1 MRKFTLLLFFFVIIK
16 INNNCCAE
24 PVSIID
30 SAFSFTDSLNYN
42 QIGNTL
48 LHHKFVSIK
57 DHTFNFG
64 LTLNTFC
71 YVVVKIKTNYAQD
84 RLVLLIDNTSIDTI
98 FIFKIDEYGNKK
110 LVYNG
115 GNLIKYDLKRRYV
128 WHSCPIIADG
138 KANCYLIAIKAIS
151 KNVNV
156 NYKVFHQDELQR
168 LYMSFDRLIFFYIG
182 IVFLI
187 VFASLFGLIFFKAS
201 TFVYYTCYILFIT
214 FWILAHYGYLYPFC
228 YASYPSLN
236 HIVKP
241 FFCLLASLCFL
252 NLITISFKEKI
263 KGTKFERMLYSLKII
278 NSTLLI
284 ITPLHLFFINFY
296 EYAVFNIT
304 WNVLLIITS
313 MAVILTILWL
323 YKNDRTARIFSFAII
338 ILLLAVLLQIASNS
352 GFIKNA
358 YLNDHGILLG
368 NLFENLILTFGIFY
382 QIGEERKLKEER
394 LLLLEE
400 EQKKALQMLVYAQD
414 NERKRIA
421 EDLHDS
427 IGPMLAAIKINFLR
441 MIKAKTGDTNMLAV
455 KTESIIDDSITE
467 IRNISHRL
475 MPKSLSSK
483 GLINLLS
490 DYFTDLEAIHPI
502 SIAFKHEINKAL
514 TEEVQLNLYRI
525 ISELVLNAIKHS
537 CSKTI
542 CISVKTTKHAILI
555 SIEDNG
561 KGFDPSK
568 KTSSLGIKNV
578 ESRVNYLKGTMNI
591 TSSADKGT
599 SIEISIPYEDFIVL

>member
-1 MRKFTLLLFFFVIIK
+1 MKKLTLLLFFFVIIK
-16 INNNCCAE
+16 INNTCSAE
-24 PVSIID
+24 PVFIID
-30 SAFSFTDSLNYN
+30 SAFSFTSSLNYD
-42 QIGNTL
+42 QIGNSL
-48 LHHKFVSIK
+48 LGHKFVSTK
-57 DHTFNFG
+57 DRTFNFG
-64 LTLNTFC
+64 LTFNTFC
-71 YVVVKIKTNYAQD
+71 YVVVKIQTNFTSD
-84 RLVLLIDNTSIDTI
+84 KLVLLIDNTSIDSILI
-98 FIFKIDEYGNKK
+98 FNVDKDGNRN
-110 LVYNG
+110 LVYQG

-128 WHSCPIIADG
+128 WHACPIIADG
-138 KANCYLIAIKAIS
+138 KERYYLIAIKAIS
-151 KNVNV
+151 KNVNFS
-156 NYKVFHQDELQR
+156 YKVFRQDELQK
-168 LYMSFDRLIFFYIG
+168 LYTSFDRLIFFYLG

-187 VFASLFGLIFFKAS
+187 VFASLIGLVFFKAS
-201 TFVYYTCYILFIT
+201 IFVFYTCYILSIS
-214 FWILAHYGYLYPFC
+214 FWVLAHYGYLYPFC
-228 YASYPSLN
+228 YPSYPFLN
-236 HIVKP
+236 QITKP

-252 NLITISFKEKI
+252 SLITISFREKI
-263 KGTKFERMLYSLKII
+263 KGTKFERMLYCLKLI
-278 NSTLLI
+278 NGGLLI

-296 EYAVFNIT
+296 EYAVFNIS
-304 WNVLLIITS
+304 WNVLLVVTCLTVII
-313 MAVILTILWL
+313 TILWM

-352 GFIKNA
+352 GFIKSA
-358 YLNDHGILLG
+358 YLNNHGILLG

-400 EQKKALQMLVYAQD
+400 EQKQALQRLVYAQD

-441 MIKAKTGDTNMLAV
+441 MVKAKTGDAGTLIA
-455 KTESIIDDSITE
+455 KTENIINDSITE

-490 DYFTDLEAIHPI
+490 DYFIDLETIHPI

-525 ISELVLNAIKHS
+525 ISELILNAIKHS

-542 CISVKTTKHAILI
+542 CVSVKTANAAILI

-561 KGFDPSK
+561 KGFDPSRK
-568 KTSSLGIKNV
+568 SSTLGIKNV

-591 TSSADKGT
+591 TSSAGKGT
-599 SIEISIPYEDFIVL
+599 SIEISIPYEGSIAL